1 MNKIS
6 VLMSVYKNDN
16 ADFLKLALKS
26 IYEDQTVKPDEIV
39 VVCDG
44 PLTPQLDI
52 VIEKFSNDKKEVVN
66 ILRLEKNGG
75 LGNAL
80 KVGSQYCSYEYIMRM
95 DADDISDRYRFEK
108 QLKYMETHPN
118 VDVLGTYIAEFN
130 KSPKEEDMR
139 VRIVPENL
147 DGIKKMAKK
156 RNPMNHVSVCIK
168 KSALLKCGGYKTLL
182 LLEDY
187 YLWLNMIVAGCNLA
201 NIPESLVYVRV
212 GNGFDSKRGS
222 KERIIG
228 WKVLQNFMIEHGMI
242 NRLQATLNMF
252 YIWAFVNMSG
262 SIKHFIYKY
271 LLRK

>member
-6 VLMSVYKNDN
+6 VLMSAYKNDN
-16 ADFLKLALKS
+16 ADFLALALKS

-39 VVCDG
+39 LVCDG
-44 PLTPQLDI
+44 SLTSQLDK
-52 VIEKFSNDKKEVVN
+52 VIEDFISDKKKVVN
-66 ILRLEKNGG
+66 IVRLEKNGG

-80 KVGSQYCSYEYIMRM
+80 KVGSKHCSHEYIMRM
-95 DADDISDRYRFEK
+95 DADDISDKYRFEK
-108 QLKYMETHPN
+108 QVKYMEAHP
-118 VDVLGTYIAEFN
+118 DIDALGTYIAEFN
-130 KSPKEEDMR
+130 KSLKEKDMR
-139 VRIVPENL
+139 VRIVPESL
-147 DGIKKMAKK
+147 KGIKQMAKK
-156 RNPMNHVSVCIK
+156 RNPMNHVSVCIR
-168 KSALLKCGGYKTLL
+168 KSALQKCGGYKTLL

-228 WKVLQNFMIEHGMI
+228 WKVLQDFMVEHRMI
-242 NRLQATLNMF
+242 NRFQAMFNML

-262 SIKHFIYKY
+262 SVKHFIYKY

>member
-80 KVGSQYCSYEYIMRM
+80 KVGSQYCS
-95 DADDISDRYRFEK
+95 
-108 QLKYMETHPN
+108 
-118 VDVLGTYIAEFN
+118 
-130 KSPKEEDMR
+130 
-139 VRIVPENL
+139 
-147 DGIKKMAKK
+147 
-156 RNPMNHVSVCIK
+156 
-168 KSALLKCGGYKTLL
+168 
-182 LLEDY
+182 
-187 YLWLNMIVAGCNLA
+187 
-201 NIPESLVYVRV
+201 
-212 GNGFDSKRGS
+212 
-222 KERIIG
+222 
-228 WKVLQNFMIEHGMI
+228 
-242 NRLQATLNMF
+242 
-252 YIWAFVNMSG
+252 
-262 SIKHFIYKY
+262 
-271 LLRK
+271 